1 MYMVVI
7 LILVSILAVIGT
19 LYNKRTNNKAGFLLS
34 ALFTVPLIGVT
45 LLAIY
50 DATIGIQ

>member
-19 LYNKRTNNKAGFLLS
+19 LYNKRTNNKVGFILG
-34 ALFTVPLIGVT
+34 ALFTIPLIGVT